1 MRFYC
6 SLISMEKVFFSG
18 FILKI
23 NVTGILGQLG
33 IYPGHSHLLTYLK
46 PGLLLIEKEL
56 KNKEFIYLSSGI
68 LEVKPEKVTIFSD
81 TIIFK
86 KDLNKKL
93 ILKEKKNLERKIKN
107 KDFSQ
112 NNKNHIL
119 NKLQESLEK
128 LKIINMINCK

>member
-56 KNKEFIYLSSGI
+56 KNKEFIYSSSGI

>member
-33 IYPGHSHLLTYLK
+33 IYPGHSHLLTCLK
-46 PGLLLIEKEL
+46 PGLLLIEKES